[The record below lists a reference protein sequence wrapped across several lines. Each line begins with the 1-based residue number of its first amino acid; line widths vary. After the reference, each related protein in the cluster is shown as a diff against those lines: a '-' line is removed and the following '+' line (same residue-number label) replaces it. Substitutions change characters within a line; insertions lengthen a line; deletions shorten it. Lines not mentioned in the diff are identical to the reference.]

1 MSATALIP
9 GSVTLT
15 LAIRV
20 TPRANAD
27 EVVGWRSDARDEL
40 DIRVS
45 AAPEDGKAN
54 AAVLKTLARSLG
66 IPKSTIE
73 VLRGHASR
81 QKLVAFQI
89 DAQNYGQWHDALPV
103 RR

>member
-1 MSATALIP
+1 MGHPAS
-9 GSVTLT
+9 LT

-20 TPRANAD
+20 TPRSTTNA
-27 EVVGWRSDARDEL
+27 VVGWRSDQRDEL

-54 AAVLKTLARSLG
+54 AAVIKTLARSLG

-73 VLRGHASR
+73 IVRGHSSR
-81 QKLVAFQI
+81 QKVVTFEME
-89 DAQNYGQWHDALPV
+89 AQGYGRWRDTLPI
-103 RR
+103 RS